1 MVLKIMWG
9 ITGSGDYMP
18 EIIKIMKENSEKEN
32 IKITIALSKEAVRV
46 TKWYKVWKELQ
57 TISPKPP
64 IIDEGP
70 NMPFIAGDLQYGR
83 YNLFLIA
90 PLTANSTAK
99 IAHGI
104 ADTLI
109 TNAFAQ
115 CAKGK
120 TPIYILPIDQE
131 TGTKTTILPSGEKF
145 ELTIREIDVENVN
158 KIKTMKNI
166 TVLKNP
172 EEIYDII
179 KKHIMK

>member
-1 MVLKIMWG
+1 MVLKFMWG

-18 EIIKIMKENSEKEN
+18 EIIKIMKEISEKEDV
-32 IKITIALSKEAVRV
+32 KITIALSKEAVRV
-46 TKWYKVWKELQ
+46 TKWYKAWKELQ
-57 TISPKPP
+57 TISPKEP

-83 YNLFLIA
+83 YDFFLIA

-115 CAKGK
+115 CAKGN
-120 TPIYILPIDQE
+120 TPIYVLPVDQKI
-131 TGTKTTILPSGEKF
+131 GTTTTILPSGEKF
-145 ELTIREIDVENVN
+145 YLTVREVDVENTN
-158 KIKTMKNI
+158 KLKQMKGI
-166 TVLKNP
+166 TVLEKP
-172 EEIYDII
+172 EEISTII
-179 KKHIMK
+179 AEMIE